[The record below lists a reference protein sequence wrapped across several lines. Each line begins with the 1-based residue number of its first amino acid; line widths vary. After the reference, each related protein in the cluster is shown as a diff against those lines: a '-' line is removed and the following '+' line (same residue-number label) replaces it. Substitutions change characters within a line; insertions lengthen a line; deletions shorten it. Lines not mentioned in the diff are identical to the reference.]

1 MNYLRTKL
9 RKFGE
14 VKIGILI
21 LGIGFIL
28 GLLFAVVGKGLYWN
42 QINIIDDEYVTKI
55 RETVFQHNVLLKYVL
70 WNNLKVFLLF
80 WILCS
85 TALGIPYIVLSLTYG
100 GFKIGLFITVIMM
113 RYGVKGIL
121 LLFAYTFPQFL
132 IYLPVA
138 FVSLRAGYWLC
149 KSMYHETRLGTK
161 GKMERIIKHLGLIF
175 ILGIILILGC
185 LMETYIGSFI
195 LQKIL
200 YLF

>member
-85 TALGIPYIVLSLTYG
+85 TALGIPYIVLSLTLADFLLG
-100 GFKIGLFITVIMM
+100 VVI
-113 RYGVKGIL
+113 
-121 LLFAYTFPQFL
+121 
-132 IYLPVA
+132 LP
-138 FVSLRAGYWLC
+138 F
-149 KSMYHETRLGTK
+149 SM
-161 GKMERIIKHLGLIF
+161 
-175 ILGIILILGC
+175 
-185 LMETYIGSFI
+185 
-195 LQKIL
+195 LQVL
-200 YLF
+200 S

>member
-1 MNYLRTKL
+1 MHYLKSKL

-21 LGIGFIL
+21 LGIGFLL
-28 GLLFAVVGKGLYWN
+28 GLILSIAFKGLYWN
-42 QINIIDDEYVTKI
+42 QINIIDDKYISRI
-55 RETVFQHNVLLKYVL
+55 RGAILDHSVLLKYVL
-70 WNNLKVFLLF
+70 WNNFRIFILF

-85 TALGIPYIVLSLTYG
+85 TALGIPYIILSLAYA

-113 RYGVKGIL
+113 RYGIKGIL

-132 IYLPVA
+132 VYIPVA
-138 FVSLRAGYWLC
+138 FVCIRAGYWLC
-149 KSMYHETRLGTK
+149 KSMYHETRLSTK
-161 GKMERIIKHLGLIF
+161 GKIERVVKRLGLIF
-175 ILGIILILGC
+175 ILGIILFLGC